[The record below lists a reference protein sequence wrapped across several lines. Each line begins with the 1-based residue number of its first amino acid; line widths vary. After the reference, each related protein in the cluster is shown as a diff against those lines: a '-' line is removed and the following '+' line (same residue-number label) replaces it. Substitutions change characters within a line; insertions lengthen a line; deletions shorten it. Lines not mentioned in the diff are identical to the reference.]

1 MYRIPNLIVLALILT
16 LAAGGGPVRAA
27 EDVAIAAGDRGGE
40 YYAFG
45 RGLCR
50 LLNRKTDTLTCSL
63 LPAPKGDAPES
74 YSNLFNVHNGA
85 AEFALSGSDWQNY
98 AISGT
103 GPVRYVSEKL
113 DSLRSVFSMHAE
125 PVTLVARSDAGIAS
139 VDDLKGKRVNMGRP
153 TSKTRNNVDL
163 ILKSSGLSAA
173 DFTLAEELTG
183 KDQSLAFCHDRVQA
197 IFIVGAHPNEA
208 VEQVT
213 KLCDGVVV
221 DVSGDKIDALLGETP
236 HLAKAAIGA
245 GTYTGMSKP
254 ATTFGATMTVVTS
267 KDVPDDVVY
276 SFVKAV
282 FDNIDELKKLHPA
295 LRDLDPA
302 AMTRA
307 GLTAPLHPGAKRFF
321 TEQGLM

>member
-16 LAAGGGPVRAA
+16 AVAGGGPARAA
-27 EDVAIAAGDRGGE
+27 EDIAVAAGDRGGA
-40 YYAFG
+40 YHALG

-50 LLNRKTDTLTCSL
+50 LLNRKTDALTCSL

-85 AEFALSGSDWQNY
+85 AEFALAGSDWQHY
-98 AISGT
+98 ATIGA
-103 GPVRYVSEKL
+103 GPVQYVSEKL
-113 DSLRSVFSMHAE
+113 DSLRSVFSLHAE
-125 PVTLVARSDAGIAS
+125 PVTLLARRDAGIAS
-139 VDDLKGKRVNMGRP
+139 VDDLKGKRVNIGRP
-153 TSKTRNNVDL
+153 RSKTRNAVDL
-163 ILKSSGLSAA
+163 ILKSNGLSPA
-173 DFTLAEELTG
+173 DFALAEELTG

-221 DVSGDKIDALLGETP
+221 DVSGHKIDALLGTTP
-236 HLAKAAIGA
+236 HLAKASIRA
-245 GTYTGMSKP
+245 GTYAGMSKP

-267 KDVPDDVVY
+267 RDVPDDVVY
-276 SFVKAV
+276 DFVKSV
-282 FDNIDELKKLHPA
+282 FDHLDELKKLHPA